1 MSRDARIRD
10 LRAELAELRDPG
22 PQDKEGHALF
32 VTVKGS
38 LIADLAELGAMPEP
52 SPVPQALTLRQI
64 AATTM
69 HRPTHP
75 LKGTMTAHA
84 DPEIPMPKKT
94 PQACLTT
101 KLARLGRLQAEGRQ
115 IEVNKL
121 TSDIRTYC
129 KVNQLPVPSE
139 AEKRRS
145 GPKNPSQ
152 KGRLERKHRQ
162 GLPVPDESPHSGIAT
177 SPNPPRLVGPR
188 AILAQREAM
197 AALPKSGEHQLS
209 LIPSVADRF
218 RALRTQAVD
227 LLPLCDGLEPE
238 EAAAVRHQI
247 DLLAEVLA
255 TGNRLAGEVA

>member
-1 MSRDARIRD
+1 MARESRIRD
-10 LRAELAELRDPG
+10 LRSELAELRDPG

-32 VTVKGS
+32 LTVKDS
-38 LIADLAELGAMPEP
+38 LIADLAELGATPEP
-52 SPVPQALTLRQI
+52 PPVHQPLTLRQI

-84 DPEIPMPKKT
+84 VPEIPMPKKT
-94 PQACLTT
+94 PQACLAT
-101 KLARLGRLQAEGRQ
+101 KMARLARLQTEGSQ
-115 IEVNKL
+115 VEVTKL
-121 TSDIRTYC
+121 RSDIRIYC
-129 KVNQLPVPSE
+129 KVNQLPVPPE

-145 GPKNPSQ
+145 GVKSPSQ
-152 KGRLERKHRQ
+152 KGGIERKHPQAEAPPEPLRLALKDA
-162 GLPVPDESPHSGIAT
+162 GIHVPGSSAEAESM
-177 SPNPPRLVGPR
+177 R
-188 AILAQREAM
+188 
-197 AALPKSGEHQLS
+197 AALDRAYPAML
-209 LIPSVADRF
+209 PPVAARF